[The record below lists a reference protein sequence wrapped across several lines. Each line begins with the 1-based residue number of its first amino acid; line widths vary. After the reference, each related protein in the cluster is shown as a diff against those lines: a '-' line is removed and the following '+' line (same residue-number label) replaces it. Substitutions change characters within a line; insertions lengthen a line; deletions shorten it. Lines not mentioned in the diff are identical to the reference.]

1 MNQNELT
8 SQNDVRALKTIPSFD
23 KSVNEILTAIENSK
37 NILISTHTNPDGDAI
52 GSCLALYHYL
62 QQKNK
67 QAQIIIHSPIP
78 SNLKFLNEINHITI
92 NNDEQI
98 NKLSTNSDTIFV
110 VDLNDISRV
119 KSLRLV
125 IEQSNALKIVI
136 DHHLEPKNFADLYL
150 IDTTASSTGEILYK
164 LLQKD
169 RNFQW
174 TQIISEYLYV
184 AIMTDTGNFR
194 FERTDSEVHRIV
206 ADLIDYG
213 ADPVKLYNEV
223 YNKIPFN
230 AARLMGI
237 GYSNLEQYFDGKLV
251 LMPIRHQDFLDT
263 NSREEDTESFVES
276 ILSVDK
282 VVMSILLMEIKDRN
296 EIRVSIRSKG
306 NYSARALAL
315 FFGGGGHLN
324 AAGCRFYG
332 EKFDTVKEKLI
343 YQAGIVLDH
352 N

>member
-8 SQNDVRALKTIPSFD
+8 SQTDVKILRTIPTFD
-23 KSVNEILTAIENSK
+23 KSANKILAAIENSK
-37 NILISTHTNPDGDAI
+37 NILITTHTNPDGDAI

-78 SNLKFLNEINHITI
+78 SNLKFLSGINHIII
-92 NNDEQI
+92 NNNDQI
-98 NKLSTNSDTIFV
+98 NKLSINSDTIFV

-119 KSLRLV
+119 INLRRV
-125 IEQSNALKIVI
+125 IEQSNAFKIVI
-136 DHHLEPKNFADLYL
+136 DHHLEPKDFADLYL

-164 LLQKD
+164 LFQKD
-169 RNFQW
+169 KNFQW
-174 TQIISEYLYV
+174 TKLISECLYV

-194 FERTDSEVHRIV
+194 FERTDGEVHRIV
-206 ADLIDYG
+206 ANLIDYG
-213 ADPVKLYNEV
+213 ADPVELYNEV
-223 YNKIPFN
+223 YNKITFN
-230 AARLMGI
+230 TARLMGI
-237 GYSNLEQYFDGKLV
+237 GYSNLEQYFDGKLI
-251 LMPIRHQDFLDT
+251 LMPIRHNDFVDT
-263 NSREEDTESFVES
+263 NSSEEDTEGFVES

-282 VVMSILLMEIKDRN
+282 VVMSILLMEIKVRN

-332 EKFDTVKEKLI
+332 EMFDTVKEKLI
-343 YQAGIVLDH
+343 NQAGIVL
-352 N
+352 NRN